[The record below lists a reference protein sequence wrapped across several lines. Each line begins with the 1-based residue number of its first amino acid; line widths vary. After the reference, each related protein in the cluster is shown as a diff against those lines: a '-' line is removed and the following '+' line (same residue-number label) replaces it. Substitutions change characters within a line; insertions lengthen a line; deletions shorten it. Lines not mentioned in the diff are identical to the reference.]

1 MAVKKELNLEEA
13 EKVSGGTFKTAEE
26 VMAAVDKIKMGTGKT
41 STPATPAPAESAPAQ
56 PATPGNPGGGGN
68 TNTNTG
74 KQISQQGEGNQ
85 LSNSGGNITIS

>member
-1 MAVKKELNLEEA
+1 MTDKKELNLEEA

-41 STPATPAPAESAPAQ
+41 STPATPAQPAQ
-56 PATPGNPGGGGN
+56 PATPDNPGGSGGN
-68 TNTNTG
+68 TNTNSG

-85 LSNSGGNITIS
+85 LSNSGGGTITIS

>member
-1 MAVKKELNLEEA
+1 MADKKELNLEEA

-41 STPATPAPAESAPAQ
+41 STPATPAQPAQ
-56 PATPGNPGGGGN
+56 PATPDNPGGSGGN
-68 TNTNTG
+68 TNTNSG

-85 LSNSGGNITIS
+85 LSNSGGGTIKIS

>member
-1 MAVKKELNLEEA
+1 MADKKELNLEEA

-41 STPATPAPAESAPAQ
+41 STPATPAQPAQ
-56 PATPGNPGGGGN
+56 PATPDNPGGSGGN
-68 TNTNTG
+68 TNTNSG

-85 LSNSGGNITIS
+85 LANSGGGTITIS

>member
-1 MAVKKELNLEEA
+1 MADKKELNLEEA

-41 STPATPAPAESAPAQ
+41 STPATPAQPA

-68 TNTNTG
+68 TNTNSG